1 MAQQDRYAEIVASLL
16 AKSGGWR
23 QLPRFK
29 QEVES
34 WRPFWASLRKE
45 DREMFER
52 ALDLIWDYAD
62 AIESSSEREM
72 NSTEAFLLSVI
83 LAQQKIIERASTHL
97 R

>member
-1 MAQQDRYAEIVASLL
+1 MAQRDRYAEIVTSLL
-16 AKSGGWR
+16 AKSGGWK
-23 QLPRFK
+23 QLPRFR

-45 DREMFER
+45 DREVFER

-72 NSTEAFLLSVI
+72 DSTEALLLSVI
-83 LAQQKIIERASTHL
+83 LAQQKIIERVSTHL